1 MHYCEQAE
9 ILEKKLSSLENHLHD
24 LLEDAQLV
32 VNKKLHP
39 GVEIHIF
46 EKVLLTHR
54 QYPPCKVKLE
64 ENKVEVE
71 FKTS

>member
-1 MHYCEQAE
+1 MPET
-9 ILEKKLSSLENHLHD
+9 KPSSLEHHLHA
-24 LLEDAQLV
+24 LLEEAQLV
-32 VNKKLHP
+32 VNKTLHS

-46 EKVLLTHR
+46 EKVLRTNR
-54 QYPPCKVKLE
+54 KYPPCKVKLE